1 MDKLVHT
8 ALNSIANLR
17 DQRVASANNLA
28 NMNVPG
34 FRRDLSNEGKA
45 FTLVADGALSA
56 RAMQLETGPHAFSQ
70 AAGFLDQTGEAM
82 DLALADKGYF
92 YVRPDGGGD
101 PALTRRADLRTL
113 PGGQLVNGAGE
124 TMLDEGLNPIV
135 LPPFRRMNVDDAGM
149 IRIEPQDGAP
159 GEEVAIAQLAT
170 VVPEGIELRKG
181 PDGMIRQVD
190 GTLPAPDL
198 QARVLQGVREG
209 SNVNPTE
216 ELIASIDLQRSFEI
230 NLKMITT
237 AKEIDEAGARLMRL
251 PEG

>member
-17 DQRVASANNLA
+17 DQRIASANNLA

-34 FRRDLSNEGKA
+34 FRRDLSNDGRA
-45 FTLVADGALSA
+45 FSVVADETLKTRSF
-56 RAMQLETGPHAFSQ
+56 QLETGPAMFSQ
-70 AAGFLDQTGEAM
+70 TAGFLDQTGEAM
-82 DLALADKGYF
+82 DLAIADKGYF
-92 YVRPDGGGD
+92 YIQPDGGGD
-101 PALTRRADLRTL
+101 PALTRRGDLRTL

-124 TMLDEGLNPIV
+124 RMLDEGLQPIV
-135 LPPFRRMNVDDAGM
+135 LPPFRRMSVDETGM

-159 GEEVAIAQLAT
+159 GEEVAIARLAT
-170 VVPEGIELRKG
+170 VVPDGIDLRKG
-181 PDGMIRQVD
+181 DDGMIRQAD
-190 GTLPAPDL
+190 GGLPPPDAR
-198 QARVLQGVREG
+198 ARVLQGVREG

-230 NLKMITT
+230 NLRMITT
-237 AKEIDEAGARLMRL
+237 AKEIDEAGSRLMRM